1 MLSLHVDR
9 TNPLP
14 LHHQLQHQ
22 LRAAIEG
29 GRLIAGDALPSEHVL
44 MAQAGV
50 SRHTLRQAID
60 ELVRE
65 GRLVRQ
71 RGRGTFVTEPPVAQT
86 LGRFY
91 SFARDQAAQGRHPT
105 SRVLRFRRLAPAA
118 EIGAALGLSRRD
130 RVIEVVRL
138 RLLDG
143 EPVIY
148 ETSLLRADRVPGLT
162 RAELA
167 GGSIYDLLERRGDLR
182 VSHAEEVVRAVAL
195 DDDVADALAVP
206 RGSPGFAVERT
217 VFAGESA
224 VELRSSRIRGDR
236 YSFRVHLPA
245 EQLTAEP

>member
-1 MLSLHVDR
+1 MLSLQVDR
-9 TNPLP
+9 ASPLP
-14 LHHQLQHQ
+14 LHYQLQHQ
-22 LRAAIEG
+22 LRVAIEG
-29 GRLIAGDALPSEHVL
+29 GRLVAGDALPTEHAL
-44 MAQAGV
+44 MAQTGV

-71 RGRGTFVTEPPVAQT
+71 RGRGTFVAEPPVAHS

-91 SFARDQAAQGRHPT
+91 SFARDQAAEGRHPT
-105 SRVLRFRRLAPAA
+105 SRVLRLRRIAPAVEVA
-118 EIGAALGLSRRD
+118 AALGLSRRE
-130 RVIEVVRL
+130 RVMEVVRL

-148 ETSLLRADRVPGLT
+148 ETSLLPADRVPRLT
-162 RAELA
+162 RSELIT
-167 GGSIYDLLERRGDLR
+167 GSLYDLLERWSNIR

-195 DDDVADALAVP
+195 DGDVADALAVP

-217 VFAGESA
+217 AYAGESA

-245 EQLTAEP
+245 EQLTSEP